1 MIWCS
6 ATGCTVRKN
15 ANVSAAPA
23 RNSAKIGVPSA
34 SSVTGRTA
42 SVQIMR
48 RPGAGARA
56 SSAMSLAS
64 SSALAI
70 VVPPNPTTS
79 AKCGIAIGSSSA
91 MLVCPIAATRMTK
104 DQQYTVA

>member
-1 MIWCS
+1 RLH
-6 ATGCTVRKN
+6 GQKERKGE
-15 ANVSAAPA
+15 
-23 RNSAKIGVPSA
+23 R
-34 SSVTGRTA
+34 
-42 SVQIMR
+42 
-48 RPGAGARA
+48 GAGEEQREDRRAEREQRDGENCERPDHRAAGRGSRA
-56 SSAMSLAS
+56 SLAMSLAS

-79 AKCGIAIGSSSA
+79 AKCGTAIGISSA